1 MKYNKICLT
10 RQRSQIKTTGWLINK
25 MEEHIV
31 AQGQIWGLVL
41 LAELTAF
48 NMADIGMFAQAF
60 AYVCGGIASI
70 ATAYYYIVKKK

>member
-1 MKYNKICLT
+1 MAGQLICQPHQNKI
-10 RQRSQIKTTGWLINK
+10 
-25 MEEHIV
+25 MEDHIV

-48 NMADIGMFAQAF
+48 NMADVSTFAQAF
-60 AYVCGGIASI
+60 AYLCGGIASI